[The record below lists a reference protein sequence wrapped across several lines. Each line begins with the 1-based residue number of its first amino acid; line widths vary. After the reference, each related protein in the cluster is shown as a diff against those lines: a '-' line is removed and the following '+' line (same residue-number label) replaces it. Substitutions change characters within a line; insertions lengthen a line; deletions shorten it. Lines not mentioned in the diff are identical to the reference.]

1 MQCMFQFWLLQFPL
15 ESGTVLEGSRGG
27 GSFGRLEGSGQV
39 CDSAL
44 FLAMVVAKTQL
55 WSLHIRFL
63 LIIQTGLLQ
72 ASKGKR
78 GEVQPN
84 SPSLCLAGAPG
95 CAHITG
101 LQHFFLS
108 PLFPSPFLDRYNTF
122 RCSDIQISWTCV
134 CTRLG
139 IICCLL
145 DCSHSMCCNFNERV
159 QGKSFI
165 SPCFWW
171 NF

>member
-1 MQCMFQFWLLQFPL
+1 MELREVSDLCGHFSSGNAGPQASAALLLYLHLCHYDWMQCMFQFWLLQFPL

-95 CAHITG
+95 CVHITG

-122 RCSDIQISWTCV
+122 RCSDIQIS
-134 CTRLG
+134 
-139 IICCLL
+139 
-145 DCSHSMCCNFNERV
+145 
-159 QGKSFI
+159 
-165 SPCFWW
+165 
-171 NF
+171 